1 MGKDKGFE
9 RPSTVIVDPPRSGL
23 TPPALS
29 AIVSL
34 EPDTLIYVSCNP
46 ETQVRDAKVL
56 VDEGWEIEA
65 VQPVDQFPHTVH
77 VENILKLVKK
87 K

>member
-1 MGKDKGFE
+1 
-9 RPSTVIVDPPRSGL
+9 
-23 TPPALS
+23 
-29 AIVSL
+29 
-34 EPDTLIYVSCNP
+34 
-46 ETQVRDAKVL
+46 

-87 K
+87 KIVG